1 MKYLK
6 VLFSVSVLA
15 VLSIVSCGDPGS
27 PVIEEDKAPGAPT
40 DITAVAGDQQVT
52 VGWTA
57 PADTG
62 ITGGDGTTG
71 AITKYTVYWGAKGV
85 DTNSEQKADVTSGT
99 TYTIT
104 TGLTNGEEVFFIVTA
119 WNGTGQGAP
128 STEESATPVPPADR
142 APGAPTDITA
152 TPGDRQV
159 TVGWTAPT
167 DTGITGG
174 NGTEGVITKYTVYWG
189 TSPGVTSATA
199 GSNKKDTADGN
210 PLSLVID
217 QLINDTPYY
226 FIVTA
231 WNGTGQG
238 APSTE
243 ESATPVPPADRAP
256 GAPTDITATPG
267 DRQVTVGWTAPTDTG
282 ITGGNGTEGVITK
295 YTVYWGTS
303 PGVTPATAGSNKKD
317 TADGNPLSLVI
328 DQLINDTPYYFIVTA
343 WNDTGES
350 EATAEQS
357 ATAIPA
363 DRAPGAPTIT
373 TATSGDPQVT
383 VSWTA
388 PTDTGITGGNGTAG
402 VITKYTVY
410 WGTSAGVTPTT
421 AGSNKKDTADGN
433 TLSLVIDQL
442 QSDTPY
448 YFIVTAWND
457 TGESEATAEQSATP
471 VIPADRA
478 PGAPTIT
485 TATSGNP
492 QVTVSW
498 TAPTDTGITG
508 GNGTTGVITKY
519 TVYWGASGVGT
530 DSAQKA
536 DVTSDTT
543 YTITTGLTSD
553 TEVFFI
559 VTAWNETGESEA
571 TAEQSATP
579 VIPADRAPGAP
590 TSIMAVAVDQQVTVN
605 WTAPTDTGIIG
616 GNGSTGVIT
625 KYTVYWGTSTGV
637 TPTTA
642 GSNKK
647 DTADGRASFL
657 VIDSLTNGTKYY
669 FIVTAWNDT
678 GESEPTVEGS
688 ATPEAPSVVYALGD
702 AGPAGGTVIHDKGSY
717 TDGWRYLEA
726 APSEQEFCQ
735 WGSVSVGTTETT
747 IGSGKANTDA
757 IVAALGENENTAYAA
772 KECSDL
778 DMGGYTDWFLPSK
791 DELNALLT
799 LSFIMREE
807 APNHDF
813 PLSFSSGF
821 YWSSSESG
829 VGKTWVQET
838 NYGTQLDSPI
848 GVLQYTRAVR
858 AF

>member
-295 YTVYWGTS
+295 YTVYWGAS
-303 PGVTPATAGSNKKD
+303 AGFTKNANDSKD
-317 TADGNPLSLVI
+317 TANGTTYSLVI
-328 DQLINDTPYYFIVTA
+328 DSLN
-343 WNDTGES
+343 
-350 EATAEQS
+350 
-357 ATAIPA
+357 
-363 DRAPGAPTIT
+363 
-373 TATSGDPQVT
+373 
-383 VSWTA
+383 
-388 PTDTGITGGNGTAG
+388 NGT
-402 VITKYTVY
+402 K
-410 WGTSAGVTPTT
+410 
-421 AGSNKKDTADGN
+421 
-433 TLSLVIDQL
+433 
-442 QSDTPY
+442 Y

-471 VIPADRA
+471 IPADRA

-657 VIDSLTNGTKYY
+657 VIDSLTNGTQYY

-726 APSEQEFCQ
+726 APSGQGFIQ
-735 WGSVSVGTTETT
+735 WGWGWSDSVGRTETT
-747 IGSGKANTDA
+747 IGSGKANTDV
-757 IVAALGENENTAYAA
+757 IVAAMGENENTAYAA

-778 DMGGYTDWFLPSK
+778 DVNGFTDWFLPSK
-791 DELNALLT
+791 DELNALRT
-799 LSFIMREE
+799 LYFTMK
-807 APNHDF
+807 ADVPNHDF
-813 PLSFSSGF
+813 PLSFSSALGF

-829 VGKTWVQET
+829 VGKAWTQDT
-838 NYGTQLDSPI
+838 AYGTQLDSPI
-848 GVLQYTRAVR
+848 GTLQYTRAVR